1 MVCVTGAAAEKLPP
15 LALPDPAFPTY
26 VKLIADFHL
35 SVCVCVCVCVCGL
48 IVLQCDKSTALHF
61 ACTQGAL
68 EAVKIMLS
76 SYNKVE
82 DIINIRDGANQTPLH
97 RSVCV
102 PCCFPVVIM

>member
-1 MVCVTGAAAEKLPP
+1 MSL
-15 LALPDPAFPTY
+15 
-26 VKLIADFHL
+26 
-35 SVCVCVCVCVCGL
+35 CVCGL

-97 RSVCV
+97 RSV
-102 PCCFPVVIM
+102 